1 MKEQWNLHFEQSL
14 VKACLPWATLLLL
27 LTKMEQWMNK
37 LLKTL
42 ACGGWVG
49 GGGRGKFL
57 GEDRVFLIVS
67 ETIAG

>member
-1 MKEQWNLHFEQSL
+1 
-14 VKACLPWATLLLL
+14 
-27 LTKMEQWMNK
+27 MNK

-42 ACGGWVG
+42 ACGGWVGG

>member
-1 MKEQWNLHFEQSL
+1 
-14 VKACLPWATLLLL
+14 
-27 LTKMEQWMNK
+27 MEQWINK

-42 ACGGWVG
+42 ACGRWVG
-49 GGGRGKFL
+49 GGGGGKFL

>member
-1 MKEQWNLHFEQSL
+1 
-14 VKACLPWATLLLL
+14 
-27 LTKMEQWMNK
+27 MEQWMNK

-42 ACGGWVG
+42 ACGGWV

>member
-1 MKEQWNLHFEQSL
+1 MSHIVTVVNKNGTVDEQVIENLGL
-14 VKACLPWATLLLL
+14 W
-27 LTKMEQWMNK
+27 WM
-37 LLKTL
+37 
-42 ACGGWVG
+42 GWG